1 MKKSLTKINKDKNM
15 SKKKKHNKESTKLK
29 DNKNTFLEIRSRAE
43 DNNTNEIKPSEY
55 QSNIYQVVHKE
66 EKKTRKFE
74 EDKFDVIKTDSD
86 FDSQQ
91 DFEEGIYLTTFI
103 FNWLTLFLDS
113 KESEH
118 ESSIYKEYEQRM
130 EREQELNQLL
140 KEQERKLRQ
149 KYNPI
154 WIRSLKIQ
162 ILSIKL
168 KGNNNS

>member
-103 FNWLTLFLDS
+103 FN
-113 KESEH
+113 
-118 ESSIYKEYEQRM
+118 
-130 EREQELNQLL
+130 
-140 KEQERKLRQ
+140 
-149 KYNPI
+149 
-154 WIRSLKIQ
+154 
-162 ILSIKL
+162 
-168 KGNNNS
+168 